1 MPFCAISACGRQG
14 NQDERNTK
22 DSEHENFSIR
32 SLILLHIGYF
42 CLFHLY
48 LHLTDLPSYWLLPRE
63 RLLCI
68 YSILDSSFGLWT
80 LYYFHVDGPLNSIQ
94 RF

>member
-14 NQDERNTK
+14 NQDERDTK
-22 DSEHENFSIR
+22 DPEHENFSIR
-32 SLILLHIGYF
+32 SLILLHLGYF
-42 CLFHLY
+42 RLFHLN

-68 YSILDSSFGLWT
+68 YSILDGSIGLWV
-80 LYYFHVDGPLNSIQ
+80 LYYLHVDGPLNSIQ
-94 RF
+94 